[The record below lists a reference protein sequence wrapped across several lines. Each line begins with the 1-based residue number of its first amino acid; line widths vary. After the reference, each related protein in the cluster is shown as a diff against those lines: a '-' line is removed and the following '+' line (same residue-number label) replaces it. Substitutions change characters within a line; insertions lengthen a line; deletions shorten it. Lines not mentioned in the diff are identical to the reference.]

1 MQLDDRSNC
10 LLQEVITNPG
20 IKNKDLEEKYGLS
33 RRQIGYSFDKINDWL
48 EINNLPRIER
58 TRQGLFIVNPILFTS
73 LHAEKEK
80 AFTNQYLPSDIERA
94 EMIVLLLLSRNEE
107 LSLFHFTSA
116 LDVSKNTILNDLKIA
131 QNLIEPYKLKIH
143 YSRQHGYSIEGNE
156 FQKRKLL
163 INVIQKILEMYN
175 GQVWIQKL
183 ANITKEE
190 IQNLHEQIEK
200 VESKLNLKF
209 TDEKMESMPYIL
221 SFVLRRIKQGKII
234 NSFHI
239 HYDELSDTKE
249 YKATEELLYNWGD
262 IPTEE
267 RLFVTL
273 QLLTTN
279 VSSSELLTEETIPDL
294 IQAVDEMLRLFE
306 KMACIV
312 LQDKEQL
319 LHKILLHVK
328 PAYYRIKYKLTIS
341 NPLQETVSN
350 EFKELHHL
358 VKKSTK
364 PLFDL
369 IGSEIPESES
379 TYFTML
385 IGGWLSRQGDSIHH
399 KTKALVVCPK
409 GVSVSRLM
417 QSNLKELFPEF
428 IFLDALSV
436 REFQQYNLDY
446 DVVFSPVFLQTKKKL
461 FIVRSF
467 LQKEEKYRLRKQVLQ
482 DLHGYMP
489 SDIDVDIV
497 LDIIEKHTVIQNK
510 QALMKE
516 LQQYFTNNQSS
527 SIKQQPETTGKPNLS
542 ELITPETISL
552 HPAVSSWEEAIRLG
566 AQPLLENESI
576 TPSYVEAMI
585 KQYDTSDPYIII
597 GPNLAIPH
605 ASPED
610 GVNEVA
616 MSLLRLEKGVD
627 FAKDHPINIVVI
639 IAARDKQQHLR
650 ALMQLTRLAVCK
662 EDIDAMI
669 QAKSAEEVHEII
681 EKYSVE

>member
-1 MQLDDRSNC
+1 M
-10 LLQEVITNPG
+10 
-20 IKNKDLEEKYGLS
+20 
-33 RRQIGYSFDKINDWL
+33 
-48 EINNLPRIER
+48 
-58 TRQGLFIVNPILFTS
+58 
-73 LHAEKEK
+73 
-80 AFTNQYLPSDIERA
+80 
-94 EMIVLLLLSRNEE
+94 
-107 LSLFHFTSA
+107 
-116 LDVSKNTILNDLKIA
+116 
-131 QNLIEPYKLKIH
+131 
-143 YSRQHGYSIEGNE
+143 
-156 FQKRKLL
+156 
-163 INVIQKILEMYN
+163 
-175 GQVWIQKL
+175 
-183 ANITKEE
+183 
-190 IQNLHEQIEK
+190 
-200 VESKLNLKF
+200 
-209 TDEKMESMPYIL
+209 
-221 SFVLRRIKQGKII
+221 
-234 NSFHI
+234 
-239 HYDELSDTKE
+239 
-249 YKATEELLYNWGD
+249 
-262 IPTEE
+262 
-267 RLFVTL
+267 
-273 QLLTTN
+273 
-279 VSSSELLTEETIPDL
+279 
-294 IQAVDEMLRLFE
+294 
-306 KMACIV
+306 
-312 LQDKEQL
+312 
-319 LHKILLHVK
+319 LHVK

-364 PLFDL
+364 PLSDL

-379 TYFTML
+379 TYLTML
-385 IGGWLSRQGDSIHH
+385 LGGWLSRQGDSIHH

-576 TPSYVEAMI
+576 TSSYVEAMI
-585 KQYDTSDPYIII
+585 KQYDMSDPYIII

-616 MSLLRLEKGVD
+616 MSLLRLEEGVD

-662 EDIDAMI
+662 EDIDAII